1 MSVHGRT
8 TNRNLCDKLSIAL
21 YPHLFSVIET
31 NCVYAISFAIEMKDR
46 QILFK
51 DESLSITDYNCVC
64 VFSDYL

>member
-1 MSVHGRT
+1 MSVHGRQQT
-8 TNRNLCDKLSIAL
+8 EICVTKLSIAL
-21 YPHLFSVIET
+21 YLHLFSVIET